1 MPGDPSQIAPPEPA
15 PPESALRE
23 PAPSQAAPPGS
34 APTEPVPHEP
44 APPEPTAPGSAP
56 PESAPPESPPPES
69 APPGPALRADAAR
82 NRERILR
89 AAREAFAAH
98 GIDVPMAA
106 IARRAGV
113 GTATL
118 YRRFPTRDDLVS
130 EAFTDQASACADV
143 IDHAQADPDPW
154 RGFAAALHRIAAMQ
168 VADRGFGAAFLR
180 GAALSP
186 ELEER
191 RAQAEEGFARLIRR
205 AKQAGALR
213 ADFDRT
219 DLTLVLMAVGG
230 IRADTP
236 EAALAAARRLV
247 GHLLR
252 SFHTAPGPDTGPP
265 LPPPAPV
272 GLYHLRL

>member
-1 MPGDPSQIAPPEPA
+1 MPGDPSQIASAGPP
-15 PPESALRE
+15 
-23 PAPSQAAPPGS
+23 
-34 APTEPVPHEP
+34 
-44 APPEPTAPGSAP
+44 
-56 PESAPPESPPPES
+56 
-69 APPGPALRADAAR
+69 LRADALR

-89 AAREAFAAH
+89 AARAAFAAH
-98 GIDVPMAA
+98 GIDVPMAT

-118 YRRFPTRDDLVS
+118 YRRFPTRDDLVA
-130 EAFTDQASACADV
+130 EAFADQASACADV
-143 IDHAQADPDPW
+143 IDHALADPDPW
-154 RGFAAALHRIAAMQ
+154 RGFAASLHRIAAMQ

-180 GAALSP
+180 ASSLSP

-191 RAQAEEGFARLIRR
+191 RARAEEGFARLILR

-213 ADFDRT
+213 ADFERT
-219 DLTLVLMAVGG
+219 DLTLVLMAVDG
-230 IRADTP
+230 IRADTA
-236 EAALAAARRLV
+236 EAALAAARRMV

-252 SFHTAPGPDTGPP
+252 SFRADPGSAPP